1 MWLQFDAVD
10 DAEAPGSRECHSF
23 DARSSTGLL
32 YLFGGN
38 DQQQRMNAVLTL
50 NTGEQPLRVQGA
62 ALSRSR
68 CNGVVVPLR
77 RAPGPPLHCIYSF
90 RGLSGERQPC

>member
-1 MWLQFDAVD
+1 MWFQFDPVD

-38 DQQQRMNAVLTL
+38 DQQQRMNAILTL
-50 NTGEQPLRVQGA
+50 NTGTPGFRENVRSPAAWALRPGCNADDAPRRRDRQWRHRA
-62 ALSRSR
+62 AA
-68 CNGVVVPLR
+68 V
-77 RAPGPPLHCIYSF
+77 
-90 RGLSGERQPC
+90 GLDGN